1 MISMMR
7 RIRAMGKRSLNF
19 FTAQLSSKNRHI
31 TVDGKT
37 IVKLFYPRGR
47 HAPASV
53 GLKHDGL
60 MWRGKLKVNAHL
72 LWRRVYS
79 LYYKKIGEKSLKTG
93 ATRRVHASCGTQAA
107 RVPQFNVVG

>member
-1 MISMMR
+1 
-7 RIRAMGKRSLNF
+7 MGKRSLNF

-47 HAPASV
+47 DAPASV

-60 MWRGKLKVNAHL
+60 MRRGKLKVNAHL

-79 LYYKKIGEKSLKTG
+79 LYLKNRRKEVENGRHKESARLLRYTSG
-93 ATRRVHASCGTQAA
+93 ACTTIQCCGVKGSEEA
-107 RVPQFNVVG
+107 